1 MKLKTL
7 EISGFKSFAQKTKID
22 FMPGITG
29 VVGPNGSGKSNI
41 IEAIRWVMGE
51 QSAKGLRGDKMA
63 DVIFGG
69 TADRKP
75 LNRAQVIITFDNSD
89 HYLQTDYTEIQIA
102 RTLYRTGESK
112 YQINGTTVRLRD
124 IQELFMDSGL
134 GRESFSIISQGR
146 VEQIFSAKPA
156 DRRAVIEEVAGVY
169 KYKQN
174 KDKATAEL
182 SGVQDKLDRVQDI
195 LFEIRQRLEPLA
207 QQSAQAQDYLTQK
220 AEFDQ
225 LDQARLVLAIQDGRQ
240 AAGQLANQQAD
251 YEGQLAT
258 LHQII
263 LDLEAD
269 LTAQKQARQELTTK
283 RQTAQT
289 ELLATATRVEQLLGE
304 QKLQAERQTSRSQ
317 ASHDLAAEIEKTKA
331 NQVYWQQTIQERQA
345 EIDLQLEKTATLTE
359 QVKRIKNQLKA
370 LDAQTLQT
378 EIDQKRSVLVEQM
391 QRVATL
397 KNQAVFLKQ
406 EYQRQTVQSE
416 RLHKQLAE
424 VNQALTKVQV
434 TLAQGQ
440 ADLEQAK
447 AQQQAQ
453 KEALAQAQ
461 QAGQKLESDFQ
472 TARQT
477 WYNQLEK
484 EQRVQ
489 TRLQT
494 LKHLADQYEGYYQ
507 GVKHLMQARQQ
518 FPGIAG
524 VVAELITVPKDQQL
538 AIETAL
544 GGALQQVVVDQATT
558 AKTAIKYLTT
568 HRLGRVTFL
577 PLNTVRPRHLAT
589 SLLESAQASAGFVG
603 LAADLVTVAAEYR
616 PVIAH
621 LLGTTVIAQDLTTA
635 MPMAKALLQRVRIV
649 TLDGQV
655 INAGGAMTGGANRQ
669 QGQGL
674 LSQRQTIDQLTKEG
688 HQLAQ
693 QSQQAEE
700 RVRTLEHQVQ
710 VAAKA
715 FKKQQADLLTV
726 NEDVQNLTHTV
737 QNAKEELARM
747 QKERAA
753 LHFELESN
761 GIESED
767 GHRQPNHQVELET
780 AQQEQADLQTDLDQ
794 ALQKQAA
801 ASQARQRYQA
811 ELTECETELAR
822 AKAQLEAAQVRKA
835 DSQKQAQQA
844 QERMDSLQKQRAD
857 LSADQGQV
865 RARIEHDL
873 TEQTTKKDALTAQ
886 VQDLDKQLETKGQTI
901 AQVELALENRRHQ
914 QGDLMTKS
922 SEVARQKAQ
931 VTTNL
936 DHAQTTLQED
946 YGLDYAAAKAAVT
959 LTMPL
964 ADIETKLKLLKRGLA
979 DIGPVNLQ
987 AIDEYTQVKERY
999 DFLEQ
1004 QQADLIEAR
1013 DNLEATMGEMDQEVK
1028 TRFAQTFA
1036 AVAKHFATIFV
1047 KMFGGGQAELLL
1059 TDPDHLLTTGVDIKA
1074 QPPGKKFQQMSLLS
1088 GGERAL
1094 TAISLLFAIL
1104 EVRPVPFVVLDE
1116 TEAALDE
1123 ANVTRFAQYLHEV
1136 NDRTQFIV
1144 ITHRKG
1150 TMANADVLYGV
1161 TMQEPG
1167 VSTMVSVDLTE
1178 VLPAQQE
1185 E

>member
-75 LNRAQVIITFDNSD
+75 LNRAQVVITFDNSD

-174 KDKATAEL
+174 KDKATVEL
-182 SGVQDKLDRVQDI
+182 TGVQDKLDRVEDI
-195 LFEIRQRLEPLA
+195 LFEIKQRLEPLA

-225 LDQARLVLAIQDGRQ
+225 LDQARLVLAIQDGQRTE
-240 AAGQLANQQAD
+240 GQLANQLAD
-251 YEGQLAT
+251 YQGQLARLQQVIHT
-258 LHQII
+258 Q
-263 LDLEAD
+263 EAS
-269 LTAQKQARQELTTK
+269 LAAAKEARQNSISEGQK
-283 RQTAQT
+283 AQAA
-289 ELLATATRVEQLLGE
+289 LLAAATRVEQLLGE

-317 ASHDLAAEIEKTKA
+317 ASQDLALELDKAKT
-331 NQVYWQQTIQERQA
+331 NQHYWQQTVHERQA
-345 EIDLQLEKTATLTE
+345 EIDLQTEKATTLVDQIKELKKRLES
-359 QVKRIKNQLKA
+359 
-370 LDAQTLQT
+370 LDVNTLQT
-378 EIDQKRSVLVEQM
+378 KIDQKRSRLVDQM
-391 QRVATL
+391 QTVATL
-397 KNQAVFLKQ
+397 KNQAVFLQQ
-406 EYQRQTVQSE
+406 EHQRQDVQSQ
-416 RLHKQLAE
+416 RLQQQLA
-424 VNQALTKVQV
+424 ALSQNLRQTKEN
-434 TLAQGQ
+434 LATAQ
-440 ADLEQAK
+440 ADLDRTHR
-447 AQQQAQ
+447 QQQAQ
-453 KEALAQAQ
+453 KEALASAQ
-461 QAGQKLESDFQ
+461 TAGQKLEQ
-472 TARQT
+472 EYQAARQA
-477 WYNQLEK
+477 WYSQLEE

-494 LKHLADQYEGYYQ
+494 LSHLADQYEGYYQ
-507 GVKHLMQARQQ
+507 GVKHLMQAREQ

-558 AKTAIKYLTT
+558 AKAAIKYLTT

-577 PLNTVRPRHLAT
+577 PLNTVQPRRLTPA
-589 SLLESAQASAGFVG
+589 LLSRAQASAGFIG
-603 LAADLVTVAAEYR
+603 LAADLVSVADQYQ

-621 LLGTTVIAQDLTTA
+621 LLGTTVIAQDLTKA
-635 MPMAKALLQRVRIV
+635 LPMAKALQHRVRIV

-669 QGQGL
+669 AGQGL
-674 LSQRQTIDQLTKEG
+674 LSQRQTIEHLTQEG
-688 HQLAQ
+688 QKLAEL
-693 QSQQAEE
+693 SRQAEE
-700 RVRTLEHQVQ
+700 KVRTLEHQVQ
-710 VAAKA
+710 VAAAA
-715 FKKQQADLLTV
+715 FKDQQTALLAV
-726 NEDVQNLTHTV
+726 NEQVQNLEHTV
-737 QNAKEELARM
+737 QNAREELTRKQKEE
-747 QKERAA
+747 RA
-753 LHFELESN
+753 LQFELTTTEA
-761 GIESED
+761 D
-767 GHRQPNHQVELET
+767 GEAGQPVDHQAELT
-780 AQQEQADLQTDLDQ
+780 QAQHKQAELQADLDQ
-794 ALQKQAA
+794 ALAEQQA
-801 ASQARQRYQA
+801 ASQARQRCQ
-811 ELTECETELAR
+811 EQLTECETELAR
-822 AKAQLEAAQVRKA
+822 AKAQLEAAQMRRA
-835 DSQKQAQQA
+835 DSQAQVKQAQTRI
-844 QERMDSLQKQRAD
+844 QELEKQRAD

-865 RARIEHDL
+865 RARIERDL
-873 TEQTTKKDALTAQ
+873 ADQEQKKADLTAQ
-886 VQDLDKQLETKGQTI
+886 VQALDDQLTEQNQRITQAETALASLQSQHNDLLAKSG
-901 AQVELALENRRHQ
+901 ELTSQ
-914 QGDLMTKS
+914 Q
-922 SEVARQKAQ
+922 AQ
-931 VTTNL
+931 VTTSL
-936 DHAQTTLQED
+936 QHAKTSLQEE
-946 YGLDYAAAKAAVT
+946 YGLDYTAAKAAVS

-964 ADIETKLKLLKRGLA
+964 SDIETKLKLIKRGLA

-987 AIDEYTQVKERY
+987 AIEEYAQVKERY
-999 DFLEQ
+999 DFLQ
-1004 QQADLIEAR
+1004 KQQADLIEAR
-1013 DNLEATMGEMDQEVK
+1013 DNLEATMGEMDQEVE
-1028 TRFAQTFA
+1028 TRFSQTFT

-1123 ANVTRFAQYLHEV
+1123 ANVTRFARYLHEV

-1150 TMANADVLYGV
+1150 TMASADVLYGV

-1185 E
+1185 K